1 MAQVDL
7 ISFSLA
13 DDDGNVA
20 SVPIF
25 IPTGSTLAA
34 IQTFANSMA
43 AAIDG
48 VSAAKIQSASVMK
61 ALTLPG
67 GMKGS
72 PLGDHYVNHGA
83 NIGYDAA
90 DTVYRHT
97 VRIPAI
103 KLTLLTGENVNV
115 ADPLFVTFDTGMT
128 GGFGADVPCDRYG
141 NDLTSLLSAIA
152 TFRSS

>member
-7 ISFSLA
+7 ISYSLA
-13 DDDGNVA
+13 DDDGNVS

-34 IQTFANSMA
+34 IQTFSDSMA

-48 VSAAKIQSASVMK
+48 ISGAKIQSASVMK

-67 GMKGS
+67 GMKANA
-72 PLGDHYVNHGA
+72 LGDHFVNHGA
-83 NIGYDAA
+83 NFGYDAA

-97 VRIPAI
+97 ARIPAI
-103 KLTLLTGENVNV
+103 KLTLLTGEVVNT
-115 ADPLFVTFDTGMT
+115 ADPLVVTFDTGMT
-128 GGFGADVPCDRYG
+128 GGFGADTPSDRYG
-141 NDLTSLLSAIA
+141 NDLTSLLSALA
-152 TFRSS
+152 TFRGS